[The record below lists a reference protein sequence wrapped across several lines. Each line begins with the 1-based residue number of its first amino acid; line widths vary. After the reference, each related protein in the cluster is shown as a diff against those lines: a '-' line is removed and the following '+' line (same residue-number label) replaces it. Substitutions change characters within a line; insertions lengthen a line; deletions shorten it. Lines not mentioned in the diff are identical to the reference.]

1 MEKRIVW
8 TDRAPQPIGP
18 YHQAVAFGDFIFTS
32 GQIGIDPSTGKLIGG
47 AIEQETEQALHNLK
61 SVLEA
66 AGASLSAVVK
76 CTVYV
81 TDMGDYP
88 RINEV
93 YGRFFKDGAPARS
106 LVEVRALP
114 GGARVE
120 IDAIAY
126 RRSENL

>member
-1 MEKRIVW
+1 MKKRIVR
-8 TDRAPQPIGP
+8 TDRAPEPIGP
-18 YHQAVAFGDFIFTS
+18 YNQAVEMGGLVFTS
-32 GQIGIDPSTGKLIGG
+32 GQIGMDPSTGKLVDGG
-47 AIEQETEQALHNLK
+47 IEAETVQALHNLQ

-66 AGASLSAVVK
+66 AGATLSDVLK

-106 LVEVRALP
+106 LVEVKALP
-114 GGARVE
+114 AGARVE
-120 IDAIAY
+120 IDAIAH
-126 RRSENL
+126 RQS